1 MLALAGC
8 STRPEPLQVV
18 PEIRVE
24 RFQVPPALRTCRWPD
39 GLSDGARQAT
49 IGGDLVTVTEA
60 FVACDAIHRRL
71 VAELERRK

>member
-8 STRPEPLQVV
+8 STRLEPLQVV

-24 RFQVPPALRTCRWPD
+24 RFQVPATLRSCRWPD

-49 IGGDLVTVTEA
+49 IGDDLVTLTEA
-60 FVACDAIHRRL
+60 FVACDTMHGRL
-71 VAELERRK
+71 VAEIEKR